1 MTRAASAGVS
11 PSSNARQRSR
21 FPGKKSVELAAAYRD
36 AQRFLRREYV
46 TGVGI
51 GYAMKRGRY
60 TKQIAISIH
69 VSAKLEE
76 SRITKAQRFPKSL
89 RGVRVDV
96 VQLNINPQLSDSD
109 FQARQR
115 TKADPL
121 RPGILI
127 KTDSGDFGTLGLVVT
142 KLSDGQ
148 TYILGSGHVLG
159 APGTKVFQPNRTVAP
174 NSIGDVT
181 IVNGTPGDAAIARC
195 SGRGFRNQP
204 QGTNVRI
211 NSVRRAAIGEVFQLS
226 GAMTGLTNGEVV
238 WVGIKD
244 IVYGPND
251 RRRVNGFQL
260 KPATNADPI
269 TERGDSGALW
279 FDSAG
284 AGVGLHVGSDTDPNE
299 GNSWFFA
306 CHLEEAM
313 AEMELSL

>member
-1 MTRAASAGVS
+1 MTGSSLPGASAN
-11 PSSNARQRSR
+11 SNARKRPPL
-21 FPGKKSVELAAAYRD
+21 PGIKSTKLAAAYAD

-46 TGVGI
+46 TGVGL

-69 VSAKLEE
+69 VNAKLDE
-76 SRITKAQRFPKSL
+76 SHLTKAQRFPKSL

-96 VQLNINPQLSDSD
+96 VQLNISPQLSDAD

-127 KTDSGDFGTLGLVVT
+127 KTDSGDFGTLGLLVT
-142 KLSDGQ
+142 SLSDGQ
-148 TYILGSGHVLG
+148 AYVLGSGHVLG
-159 APGTKVFQPNRTVAP
+159 APGTKVFQPNKTLAPKSVGNVTV
-174 NSIGDVT
+174 
-181 IVNGTPGDAAIARC
+181 VNGSPSDAAIAQC

-204 QGTNVRI
+204 QGTNIRI
-211 NSVRRAAIGEVFQLS
+211 NSVRQAAIGEVLKLS

-251 RRRVNGFQL
+251 IRKVNGFQL
-260 KPATNADPI
+260 KPATSAEPI
-269 TERGDSGALW
+269 TEQGDSGALW

-284 AGVGLHVGSDTDPNE
+284 AGVGLHVGGDTDQ

-306 CHLEEAM
+306 CHLEEVM
-313 AEMELSL
+313 AKMELSLL